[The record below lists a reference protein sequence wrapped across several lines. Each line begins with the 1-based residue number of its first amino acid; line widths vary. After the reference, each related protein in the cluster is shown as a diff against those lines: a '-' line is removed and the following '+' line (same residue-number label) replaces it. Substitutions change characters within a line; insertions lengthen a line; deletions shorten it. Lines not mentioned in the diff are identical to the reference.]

1 MPFLSLPWLLLFFM
15 TLFITPCH
23 TCCNCHHFKYKIL
36 ANTICKSCCRISIA
50 IARLVIKIATNIVTS
65 IRNQHQYLNNSRH
78 RHRHVQKL
86 QRHNNSRDY
95 YHQGAAIS
103 TTPITHI
110 KNNLPQSHWR
120 NSWSSLFIHCHAI
133 LVSLK
138 SQDKPLQQ
146 YSNHHL
152 TCRWF

>member
-1 MPFLSLPWLLLFFM
+1 MPFVSLPWLLLFFM
-15 TLFITPCH
+15 TLFITPYR

-65 IRNQHQYLNNSRH
+65 MNRNQQQHLNNSRH
-78 RHRHVQKL
+78 RHQNNKVL
-86 QRHNNSRDY
+86 QYHNNSRDY
-95 YHQGAAIS
+95 YHQGAAIT

-110 KNNLPQSHWR
+110 KNNMRQSHWR

-146 YSNHHL
+146 YSNHHFIFL
-152 TCRWF
+152 